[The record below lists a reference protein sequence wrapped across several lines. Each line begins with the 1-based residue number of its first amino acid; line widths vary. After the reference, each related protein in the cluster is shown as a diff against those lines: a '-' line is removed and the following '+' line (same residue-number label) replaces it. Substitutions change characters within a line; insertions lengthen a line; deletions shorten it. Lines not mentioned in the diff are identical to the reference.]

1 MHKFWV
7 YAFLKSGVP
16 VHRKLVFQ
24 KRQVL
29 DFIDIIFNAHPV
41 SNLSKAL
48 IFKGF
53 GALAT
58 SFQQSY
64 PQIFWMTFKALKNQA
79 LRSVFETSPNRQ
91 NLQIYL
97 KP

>member
-1 MHKFWV
+1 MFK
-7 YAFLKSGVP
+7 
-16 VHRKLVFQ
+16 

-29 DFIDIIFNAHPV
+29 DFIEITSNAHLV

-53 GALAT
+53 RALVT

-64 PQIFWMTFKALKNQA
+64 PQIFWMGCKALKNQA
-79 LRSVFETSPNRQ
+79 LRPVFETSPNSQ
-91 NLQIYL
+91 NLQIHL
-97 KP
+97 KL